1 MNKRHKNIRHLV
13 DWEGEAGINL
23 TPLLDMIF
31 NLIFFFILAT
41 TIRQTQAYLDVR
53 LPRAS
58 EARRA
63 ESQRK
68 TVVLIVTKENHLY
81 LNDRQISADV
91 LEKELK
97 SLSPHDVDQIIL
109 KGDAMAH
116 HETIV
121 RVLDACAKAGHVGVS
136 VEVKKD

>member
-1 MNKRHKNIRHLV
+1 MNRRHKNIRHLV
-13 DWEGEAGINL
+13 DWEGETGINL

-41 TIRQTQAYLDVR
+41 TIRQTQAYLDIR

-63 ESQRK
+63 ESPKK
-68 TVVLIVTKENHLY
+68 TIILVVTKENNIY
-81 LNDRQISADV
+81 LDDRQISADG
-91 LEKELK
+91 LETELK
-97 SLSPHDVDQIIL
+97 TLPPRDVEQIIL
-109 KGDAMAH
+109 KGDAMAR